1 MIYYKSKKAFGY
13 FWSLEIFS
21 LQHMSV
27 VINKEFKSKEI
38 ELRNYITNF
47 SYSGKLFGDGQ
58 RNKIKLFDLED
69 KTINIK
75 SFKIPNLINTI
86 AYKYFRKSKAK
97 RSFEYATILLQK
109 EIGTPQPIAYFEN
122 YNWLGLKDSYYVSE
136 HLITELTFRELV
148 EIPAYPDHEN
158 ILRQFTKFCFDL
170 HEKGIE
176 FLDHSPGNTLI
187 KKVSENQYAFFLV
200 DLNRMNFH
208 EVMDFN
214 ARMKNLSRLTPKKE
228 MIAVMSDEYAK
239 YYNQPKPLIFE
250 KMWGATTEFQEKF
263 ARKKRLKKKL
273 KFWKS

>member
-1 MIYYKSKKAFGY
+1 MQLIFNKDSNFNKDEIIYDINNFDSKG
-13 FWSLEIFS
+13 I
-21 LQHMSV
+21 
-27 VINKEFKSKEI
+27 
-38 ELRNYITNF
+38 
-47 SYSGKLFGDGQ
+47 LFGDGQ

-75 SFKIPNLINTI
+75 SFKIPNLINTV
-86 AYKYFRKSKAK
+86 AYKYFRKSKAR
-97 RSFEYATILLQK
+97 RSFEYATTLLEK
-109 EIGTPQPIAYFEN
+109 RIGTPQPIAYFEN

-148 EIPAYPDHEN
+148 EIPDYPDHEN

-187 KKVSENQYAFFLV
+187 KKVSEKEYSFFLV

-208 EVMDFN
+208 ETMDFN
-214 ARMKNLSRLTPKKE
+214 SRMKNLSRLTPKKE
-228 MIAVMSDEYAK
+228 MIAIMSDEYAK
-239 YYNQPKPLIFE
+239 YYHQSLPLILE
-250 KMWGATTEFQEKF
+250 KMWEATTEFQEKF